1 MMQAEAGEHVCAWN
15 KYKQHCAKGQR
26 MLRFRVRSDSMAI
39 PRCHKERLKITARSG
54 FLVCCIPIKWD
65 PAWPRSCID
74 GGECKRS
81 LALALPSSELA
92 EEIGR
97 PSQLFPCICL
107 GSLLLLQIDAS
118 SKRWYRDG
126 WHPE

>member
-1 MMQAEAGEHVCAWN
+1 MNTFMPGINISSTVL
-15 KYKQHCAKGQR
+15 KGKECFVSEGGQT
-26 MLRFRVRSDSMAI
+26 MAI

-65 PAWPRSCID
+65 PAWRRSCIG

-81 LALALPSSELA
+81 LAVALPPSELA
-92 EEIGR
+92 EKIGR

-118 SKRWYRDG
+118 SKCWYGDG
-126 WHPE
+126 